1 MGPLALPRAPE
12 SVRHRRRLA
21 AGLGL
26 LVLLAA
32 CGGPEDG
39 LGPTESPTST
49 STDTPGPSDEPRER
63 FDPEGVRL
71 GLEPFAQGFASP
83 LLVTNAGDGTGR
95 LFVVEQGGRI
105 RILRRGRVL
114 DPPFLDVSSLVIAGG
129 EQGLL
134 GLAFHPESEAN
145 GRFFVDYTD
154 VDGDTVVAEYHV
166 SSDPDRADPDSAR
179 VLLRVDQ
186 PFSNHNGGNIVFGP
200 DGYMYIGM
208 GDGGS
213 AADPFGNGQ
222 RLDTLLGKLLR
233 IDVDGER
240 PYGIP
245 PDNPFRGR
253 EGARPEIWA
262 TGLRNP
268 WRFSFDSQG
277 GALWIGDVGQNALE
291 EVDRARAD
299 RGGLN
304 YGWNVME
311 GDRCFQPPTDCD
323 RGGLVQPVAVYPTNT
338 GCAVIG
344 GHVYRGTEF
353 PALQGGYLYADI
365 CNGLIWG
372 LDAAGRSPQ
381 EPARLLDTDHAI
393 SSFGQDEDGELY
405 VTDLVSGEV
414 LQVTAERR

>member
-1 MGPLALPRAPE
+1 MALPRAPD

-21 AGLGL
+21 TRLGVL
-26 LVLLAA
+26 LVLGA
-32 CGGPEDG
+32 CGGPG
-39 LGPTESPTST
+39 GGSGPTEGPTSAP
-49 STDTPGPSDEPRER
+49 TDGTPAPSEEPPER

-71 GLEPFAQGFASP
+71 ALTPVAQGFASP
-83 LLVTNAGDGTGR
+83 LLLTNAGDGTGR

-105 RILRRGRVL
+105 RVLRRGRVL

-134 GLAFHPESEAN
+134 GLAFHPEYEAN
-145 GRFFVDYTD
+145 GRFFINYTD
-154 VDGDTVVAEYHV
+154 VDGDTVVAEYRV
-166 SSDPDRADPDSAR
+166 SSSDPDRADADSAR
-179 VLLRVDQ
+179 VLLRIDQ
-186 PFSNHNGGNIVFGP
+186 PFANHNGGNIAFGP
-200 DGYMYIGM
+200 DGYLYIGM

-245 PDNPFRGR
+245 QDNPFVGR

-268 WRFSFDSQG
+268 WRFSFDPEG
-277 GALWIGDVGQNALE
+277 GTLWIGEVGQNALE

-299 RGGLN
+299 RGALN
-304 YGWNVME
+304 YGWNLME
-311 GDRCFQPPTDCD
+311 GDRCFEPPTGCD
-323 RGGLVQPVAVYPTNT
+323 PEGLVQPIAVYATGT

-353 PALQGGYLYADI
+353 PALRGGYLYADI
-365 CNGLIWG
+365 CNGFIWG
-372 LDAAGRSPQ
+372 LDAAGPSPQ
-381 EPARLLDTDHAI
+381 QPVRLLASPNRI
-393 SSFGQDEDGELY
+393 SSFGLDEDGELY
-405 VTDLVSGEV
+405 VTDLASGEV
-414 LQVTAERR
+414 LQVTAEPR

>member
-1 MGPLALPRAPE
+1 VALPRAPE
-12 SVRHRRRLA
+12 GVNARRRVA

-26 LVLLAA
+26 LVVLAA
-32 CGGPEDG
+32 CGGPEDASG
-39 LGPTESPTST
+39 TTDGPPTSPTGS
-49 STDTPGPSDEPRER
+49 PSPSEEPRER
-63 FDPEGVRL
+63 FDPEGVRPT
-71 GLEPFAQGFASP
+71 LEPVARGFASP

-134 GLAFHPESEAN
+134 GLAFHPEYEAN
-145 GRFFVDYTD
+145 GRFFVNYTD
-154 VDGDTVVAEYHV
+154 VDGDTVVAEYRV
-166 SSDPDRADPDSAR
+166 SSSDPDRADPGSAR
-179 VLLRVDQ
+179 VLLRIDQ
-186 PFSNHNGGNIVFGP
+186 PFPNHNGGHLAFGP
-200 DGYMYIGM
+200 DGYLYIGT

-245 PDNPFRGR
+245 QDNPFVGR

-262 TGLRNP
+262 YGLRNP
-268 WRFSFDSQG
+268 WRFSFDPEG

-299 RGGLN
+299 RGALN

-311 GDRCFQPPTDCD
+311 GDRCFEPPTGCD
-323 RGGLVQPVAVYPTNT
+323 PEGLVQPMAVYPTGT

-344 GHVYRGTEF
+344 GHVYRGAEF
-353 PALQGGYLYADI
+353 PALRGGYLFADI

-372 LDAAGRSPQ
+372 LDAAGPSPQ
-381 EPARLLDTDHAI
+381 EPVRLLDTNHAI
-393 SSFGQDEDGELY
+393 SSFGLDEEGELY
-405 VTDLVSGEV
+405 VTDLASGEV
-414 LQVTAERR
+414 LHVTAEPR